1 MKYFVVDA
9 FAETVFGGNPAGV
22 CVLEKPLD
30 ETLMQNIA
38 KENNLSETA
47 FVYKEKNQY
56 YLRWFTPGGEIDLCG
71 HATLGTAY
79 VITNF
84 VDQSVKVMKFSTKSG
99 ILTVEKKGDLFEMD
113 FPSRMPEKIDAI
125 EKVTDV
131 IGIKP
136 LETHLSRDLVIL
148 LEREEQV
155 KNLKPDFVKMKKLN
169 IGLGVVVTAKG
180 QKEDFVS
187 RYFAPELNVNEDPVT
202 GSSHSSL
209 VPFWAERLGK
219 QHLVARQLSERGG
232 VLVCENAGERVK
244 ISGKAVLYMVGEI
257 NL

>member
-9 FAETVFGGNPAGV
+9 FTEKVFGGNPAGV
-22 CVLEKPLD
+22 CVLENPLD
-30 ETLMQNIA
+30 EALMQNIA

-47 FVYKEKNQY
+47 FVYKEQNDY

-79 VITNF
+79 VIANF
-84 VDQSVKVMKFSTKSG
+84 VDKNVNHMEFSTKSG
-99 ILTVEKKGDLFEMD
+99 RLTVEKKGDLFEMD
-113 FPSRMPEKIDAI
+113 FPSRMPEKIDAMD
-125 EKVTDV
+125 KVADV

-136 LETHLSRDLVIL
+136 LETHLSRDLVVL
-148 LEREEQV
+148 LENEEQV
-155 KNLKPDFVKMKKLN
+155 KNLKPDFVKMKQLN
-169 IGLGVVVTAKG
+169 IGLGMVVTAKG

-232 VLVCENAGERVK
+232 ILVCKNAGERVK
-244 ISGKAVLYMVGEI
+244 ISGSAVLYMVGEI

>member
-1 MKYFVVDA
+1 MKQ
-9 FAETVFGGNPAGV
+9 
-22 CVLEKPLD
+22 L
-30 ETLMQNIA
+30 I
-38 KENNLSETA
+38 
-47 FVYKEKNQY
+47 
-56 YLRWFTPGGEIDLCG
+56 
-71 HATLGTAY
+71 
-79 VITNF
+79 
-84 VDQSVKVMKFSTKSG
+84 
-99 ILTVEKKGDLFEMD
+99 
-113 FPSRMPEKIDAI
+113 
-125 EKVTDV
+125 
-131 IGIKP
+131 
-136 LETHLSRDLVIL
+136 
-148 LEREEQV
+148 
-155 KNLKPDFVKMKKLN
+155 

-244 ISGKAVLYMVGEI
+244 ISGSAVLYMVGEI